1 MATKKSNPPKR
12 VENIDS
18 VKLFFCTYRYLC
30 ASTDRS
36 GKYTG
41 FGWCPF
47 DPSMHFDIEQ
57 LAYTLAESDR
67 KQKSQDRYWEMA
79 KAYVAAKV
87 AGDFSLNVKGGRLTD
102 LADRGFLEALA
113 DFSLTTCLYEP
124 PLSDLMPQSK
134 LDRIKDRVM
143 EKLNE
148 RRPGGF

>member
-1 MATKKSNPPKR
+1 MATKTSKPPRQVK
-12 VENIDS
+12 NTDP

-36 GKYTG
+36 GKYNG

-47 DPSMHFDIEQ
+47 DASVHFDIQQ

-102 LADRGFLEALA
+102 LVDRGFLEALA

-124 PLSDLMPQSK
+124 PLSDLMPQWK
-134 LDRIKDRVM
+134 IDYIKDKVI

-148 RRPGGF
+148 RPHGGF